1 MRHKGFVDTSPPKQY
16 PHLVLRLK
24 QVQKEE
30 ERQAEIDHANQLL
43 LHKMTDIMRK
53 KGRVDN
59 WNEYDAKRYV
69 CCRKELFDSECIN
82 FALNLK
88 FKPRASGARTRANL
102 DGKHG
107 NRNETRRHSTRLRH
121 NKLGA

>member
-1 MRHKGFVDTSPPKQY
+1 MNLLYQRLPNWNGKISFQIQAMRHKGFVDTSPPKQY

-69 CCRKELFDSECIN
+69 
-82 FALNLK
+82 
-88 FKPRASGARTRANL
+88 
-102 DGKHG
+102 
-107 NRNETRRHSTRLRH
+107 
-121 NKLGA
+121 

>member
-69 CCRKELFDSECIN
+69 
-82 FALNLK
+82 
-88 FKPRASGARTRANL
+88 
-102 DGKHG
+102 
-107 NRNETRRHSTRLRH
+107 
-121 NKLGA
+121 